1 MEGGGDGDDSNE
13 EFVMWKSWM
22 LHKMELIRH
31 QVKYMMNVLA
41 WEEEF
46 KVLISGE
53 VPMELRGE
61 VSFIK
66 FSRMVW

>member
-31 QVKYMMNVLA
+31 QVKYMMNVLG
-41 WEEEF
+41 
-46 KVLISGE
+46 KRS
-53 VPMELRGE
+53 
-61 VSFIK
+61 SK
-66 FSRMVW
+66 FLLVVGFLWNSKGR

>member
-31 QVKYMMNVLA
+31 QVKYMMNVLG
-41 WEEEF
+41 
-46 KVLISGE
+46 KKS
-53 VPMELRGE
+53 
-61 VSFIK
+61 SK
-66 FSRMVW
+66 FSKFLLMVRFLWNSKGR

>member
-31 QVKYMMNVLA
+31 QVKYMMNVLG
-41 WEEEF
+41 
-46 KVLISGE
+46 KRS
-53 VPMELRGE
+53 
-61 VSFIK
+61 SK
-66 FSRMVW
+66 FLLVVRFLWN

>member
-22 LHKMELIRH
+22 LHKMELTRH
-31 QVKYMMNVLA
+31 PSEVNDECP
-41 WEEEF
+41 WEEEL